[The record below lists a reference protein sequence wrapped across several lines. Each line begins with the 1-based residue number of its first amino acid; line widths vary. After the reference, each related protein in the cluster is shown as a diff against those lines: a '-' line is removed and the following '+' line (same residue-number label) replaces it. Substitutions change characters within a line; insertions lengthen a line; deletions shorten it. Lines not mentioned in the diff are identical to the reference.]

1 MSEKSD
7 GLEDT
12 RFDSDYFE
20 SDDYHREEWVVN
32 QVKQINSTPD
42 ELSEILFNA
51 DVSAFD
57 VYTQALSN
65 LLQQE
70 HPNLD
75 DNVEQLRL
83 SIENIIIKQVDTDE
97 QYHKYCDEQ
106 LDVTLDDDEI
116 SWSNKFLSLWK

>member
-1 MSEKSD
+1 MTEKSD
-7 GLEDT
+7 GREDT
-12 RFDSDYFE
+12 RFDSDYFQD
-20 SDDYHREEWVVN
+20 DDYHREEWVVN

-70 HPNLD
+70 HSNLD
-75 DNVEQLRL
+75 GSVEQLRM

-97 QYHKYCDEQ
+97 QYHKYCEEQ
-106 LDVTLDDDEI
+106 LDVTLDDEI

>member
-7 GLEDT
+7 GLEDL

-51 DVSAFD
+51 DISAFD
-57 VYTQALSN
+57 IYTQALSN

-75 DNVEQLRL
+75 DSVEQLRL

-97 QYHKYCDEQ
+97 QYHKHCEEQ

>member
-1 MSEKSD
+1 MTEKSD
-7 GLEDT
+7 GLEDL
-12 RFDSDYFE
+12 RFDADYFQ
-20 SDDYHREEWVVN
+20 DDDHHREEWVVN

-57 VYTQALSN
+57 IYTQALSN

-75 DNVEQLRL
+75 DSVEQLRL

-116 SWSNKFLSLWK
+116 SWSNKFLRLWK

>member
-7 GLEDT
+7 GREDT
-12 RFDSDYFE
+12 RFDADYFE
-20 SDDYHREEWVVN
+20 SDDYHREEWLVD

-42 ELSEILFNA
+42 QLREILFNA

-57 VYTQALSN
+57 IYTQALSN

-70 HPNLD
+70 HLNLD

-106 LDVTLDDDEI
+106 LDVTLDDDI

>member
-1 MSEKSD
+1 MTEKSD
-7 GLEDT
+7 GREDT
-12 RFDSDYFE
+12 RFDSDYFQD
-20 SDDYHREEWVVN
+20 DDYHREEWVVN

-57 VYTQALSN
+57 IYTQALSN

-75 DNVEQLRL
+75 DSVEQLRL

-116 SWSNKFLSLWK
+116 SWSNKFLRLWK

>member
-12 RFDSDYFE
+12 RFDSDYFD

-42 ELSEILFNA
+42 QLSEILFNA
-51 DVSAFD
+51 DISAFD
-57 VYTQALSN
+57 IYTQALSN

-75 DNVEQLRL
+75 DSVEQLRL

>member
-7 GLEDT
+7 GLEDL

-42 ELSEILFNA
+42 QLSEILFNA
-51 DVSAFD
+51 DISAFD
-57 VYTQALSN
+57 IYTQALSN

-75 DNVEQLRL
+75 DSVEQLRL

>member
-7 GLEDT
+7 GLEDL
-12 RFDSDYFE
+12 RFDSDYFD
-20 SDDYHREEWVVN
+20 SDDHHREEWVVN

-42 ELSEILFNA
+42 QLSEILFNA
-51 DVSAFD
+51 DISAFD
-57 VYTQALSN
+57 IYTQALSN

-75 DNVEQLRL
+75 DSVEQLRL

>member
-7 GLEDT
+7 GLEDL

-57 VYTQALSN
+57 IYTQALSN

-75 DNVEQLRL
+75 DSVEQLRL

-116 SWSNKFLSLWK
+116 SWSNKFLRLWK

>member
-7 GLEDT
+7 GLEDL
-12 RFDSDYFE
+12 RFDADYFE
-20 SDDYHREEWVVN
+20 SDEYHREEWVVN

-57 VYTQALSN
+57 IYTQALSN

-75 DNVEQLRL
+75 DSVEQLRM

-106 LDVTLDDDEI
+106 LDVTLDDEI

>member
-7 GLEDT
+7 GLEDL

-42 ELSEILFNA
+42 QLSEILFNA
-51 DVSAFD
+51 DISAFD
-57 VYTQALSN
+57 IYTQALSN

-75 DNVEQLRL
+75 DSVEQLRL

-97 QYHKYCDEQ
+97 AYFKHCEEQ

-116 SWSNKFLSLWK
+116 SWSHKFLSLWK

>member
-7 GLEDT
+7 GLEDL
-12 RFDSDYFE
+12 RFDSDYFD
-20 SDDYHREEWVVN
+20 SDDHHREEWVVN

-57 VYTQALSN
+57 IYTQSLSN

>member
-1 MSEKSD
+1 MTEKSD
-7 GLEDT
+7 GREDT
-12 RFDSDYFE
+12 RFDADYFE
-20 SDDYHREEWVVN
+20 SDDYHREEWLVD

-42 ELSEILFNA
+42 QLSEILFNA

-57 VYTQALSN
+57 IYTQALSN

-75 DNVEQLRL
+75 DSVEQLRL

-97 QYHKYCDEQ
+97 QYHKYCEEQ

>member
-1 MSEKSD
+1 MTEKSD
-7 GLEDT
+7 GLEDL
-12 RFDSDYFE
+12 RFDSDYFD

-57 VYTQALSN
+57 IYTQALSN

-75 DNVEQLRL
+75 DSVEQLRL

-116 SWSNKFLSLWK
+116 SWSNKFLRLWK

>member
-1 MSEKSD
+1 MTEKSD
-7 GLEDT
+7 GLEDL
-12 RFDSDYFE
+12 RFDADYFQD
-20 SDDYHREEWVVN
+20 DDYHREEWVVN

-57 VYTQALSN
+57 IYTQALSN

-75 DNVEQLRL
+75 DSVEQLRL

-116 SWSNKFLSLWK
+116 SWSNKFLRLWK

>member
-1 MSEKSD
+1 MTEKSD

-42 ELSEILFNA
+42 QLSEILFNA
-51 DVSAFD
+51 DISAFD
-57 VYTQALSN
+57 IYTQALSN

-75 DNVEQLRL
+75 DSVEQLRL

>member
-7 GLEDT
+7 GLEDL
-12 RFDSDYFE
+12 RFDSDYFD
-20 SDDYHREEWVVN
+20 SDDHHREEWVVN

-57 VYTQALSN
+57 IYTQSLSN

-75 DNVEQLRL
+75 DSVEQLRL

-97 QYHKYCDEQ
+97 AYFKHCEEQ
-106 LDVTLDDDEI
+106 LDVTLDDEI

>member
-7 GLEDT
+7 GLEDL

-51 DVSAFD
+51 DISAFD
-57 VYTQALSN
+57 IYTQALSN

-75 DNVEQLRL
+75 DSVEQLRL

-97 QYHKYCDEQ
+97 QYHKHCEEQ

-116 SWSNKFLSLWK
+116 SWSNKFLRLWK

>member
-1 MSEKSD
+1 MTEKSD

-42 ELSEILFNA
+42 QLSEILFNA

-57 VYTQALSN
+57 IYTQSLSN

-75 DNVEQLRL
+75 DSVEQLRL

>member
-1 MSEKSD
+1 MTEKSD

-12 RFDSDYFE
+12 RFDSDYFD

-42 ELSEILFNA
+42 QLSEILFNA
-51 DVSAFD
+51 DISAFD
-57 VYTQALSN
+57 IYTQALSN

-75 DNVEQLRL
+75 DSVEQLRL

>member
-7 GLEDT
+7 GLEDL

-51 DVSAFD
+51 DISAFD
-57 VYTQALSN
+57 IYTQALSN

-75 DNVEQLRL
+75 DSVEQLRL

-106 LDVTLDDDEI
+106 LDVTLDDEI

>member
-7 GLEDT
+7 GLEDL

-42 ELSEILFNA
+42 QLSEILFNA
-51 DVSAFD
+51 DISAFD
-57 VYTQALSN
+57 IYTQALSN

-75 DNVEQLRL
+75 DSVEQLRL

-97 QYHKYCDEQ
+97 QYHKHCEEQ

>member
-7 GLEDT
+7 GLEDL
-12 RFDSDYFE
+12 RFDSDYFD

-42 ELSEILFNA
+42 QLSEILFNA
-51 DVSAFD
+51 DISAFD
-57 VYTQALSN
+57 IYTQALSN

-75 DNVEQLRL
+75 DSVEQLRL

>member
-7 GLEDT
+7 GLEDL
-12 RFDSDYFE
+12 RFDADYFE
-20 SDDYHREEWVVN
+20 SDEYHREEWVVN

-57 VYTQALSN
+57 IYTQALSN

-75 DNVEQLRL
+75 DSVDQLRL

-106 LDVTLDDDEI
+106 LDVTLDDEI

>member
-7 GLEDT
+7 GLEDL

-51 DVSAFD
+51 DISAFD
-57 VYTQALSN
+57 IYTQALSN

-75 DNVEQLRL
+75 DSVEQLRL

>member
-7 GLEDT
+7 GLEDL

-42 ELSEILFNA
+42 QLSEILFNA
-51 DVSAFD
+51 DISAFD
-57 VYTQALSN
+57 IYTQALSN

-75 DNVEQLRL
+75 DSVEQLRL

-106 LDVTLDDDEI
+106 LDVTLDDEI

>member
-7 GLEDT
+7 GLEDL
-12 RFDSDYFE
+12 RFDADYFQ
-20 SDDYHREEWVVN
+20 DDDHHREEWVVN

-57 VYTQALSN
+57 IYTQALSN

-75 DNVEQLRL
+75 DSVEQLRL

-97 QYHKYCDEQ
+97 QYHKHCEEQ

>member
-1 MSEKSD
+1 MTEKSD
-7 GLEDT
+7 GLEDL

-75 DNVEQLRL
+75 DSVEQLRL

-116 SWSNKFLSLWK
+116 SWSNKFLRLWK